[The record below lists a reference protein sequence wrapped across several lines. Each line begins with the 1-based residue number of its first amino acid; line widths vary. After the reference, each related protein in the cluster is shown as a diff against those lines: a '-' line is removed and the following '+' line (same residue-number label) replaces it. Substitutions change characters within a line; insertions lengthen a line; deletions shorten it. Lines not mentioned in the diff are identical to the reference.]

1 MPQIKRT
8 ATARWEGTG
17 RDGHG
22 QVSTASTVLNNAQ
35 YSFKT
40 RFEEGV
46 GTNPEELIAAAHA
59 GCFAMKTAFNMQGAG
74 LTPTSLD
81 VTCEIVLDGGTI
93 TQSNLTLRAEVPGIE
108 QAQFDELVADAKAN
122 CPISMLLKAEI
133 SLDAK
138 LLK

>member
-8 ATARWEGTG
+8 ASARWEGSG

-22 QVSTASTVLNNAQ
+22 TVSTASTVLSNAR

-59 GCFAMKTAFNMQGAG
+59 GCFAMKTAFNLQGAG

-81 VTCEIVLDGGTI
+81 VSCEIVLDGGKI
-93 TQSNLTLRAEVPGIE
+93 THSNLTLRAQVPG
-108 QAQFDELVADAKAN
+108 V
-122 CPISMLLKAEI
+122 
-133 SLDAK
+133 
-138 LLK
+138 